1 MNFSILDFTKKIF
14 LYFCN
19 FIFRFTKINNEKIL
33 FINFNGKGYGDNPKS
48 VCEYLRK
55 NYPDLDLVWLADS
68 IEGFPSGVRVVK
80 YGSLKAFFEQATS
93 KVWIYNT
100 RAFARLNKRNGQ
112 YFVQLWH
119 GSIGFKFLESEANM
133 PEYYIKQAQ
142 YDGKVTDLMVS
153 DSRLQTEDFATHF
166 WYNGQIEEF
175 GMPRNDT
182 LFNLKDD
189 LEFQN
194 ILKERLQLPHGSKIV
209 LFAPTFRDSGD
220 ISYLQIDFNQL
231 IKKLES
237 NINEDVILLIRLHP
251 NVVNKSSIINFNDKI
266 KNVSLYG
273 DMQEL
278 LIISDLLITD
288 FSSSITDFILL
299 NKPFIRFATDLSIY
313 KKERGLTNLYFELP
327 DKLVENENELFE
339 ISKNIWFTFNYSE
352 IQDFK
357 KNKLKPVFD
366 GKSSEKIG
374 EIVYQISQSTS

>member
-1 MNFSILDFTKKIF
+1 
-14 LYFCN
+14 
-19 FIFRFTKINNEKIL
+19 
-33 FINFNGKGYGDNPKS
+33 NPKS
-48 VCEYLRK
+48 VCDYLRK

-68 IEGFPSGVRVVK
+68 IEGFPSGVRAVK

-100 RAFARLNKRNGQ
+100 RAFARLDKRNGQ

-189 LEFQN
+189 LDFQN
-194 ILKERLQLPHGSKIV
+194 ILKDRLQLPQGSKIV

-231 IKKLES
+231 IKNLES

-251 NVVNKSSIINFNDKI
+251 NVAHKSSIINFNDKI
-266 KNVSLYG
+266 KNVSFYG